1 MAEAKLV
8 RGLMRG
14 LEVLRVLNEESYATA
29 STISRRTGLPRPTV
43 YRLLHTLDEA
53 GYVRTAGRR
62 DTFRLTSQ
70 VRTLSDGFDDEA
82 WVTEI
87 AAPVIDN
94 LGERIVWPTDI
105 ATLDGDA
112 MVVRQTTN
120 RRSPLAINRETAGF
134 RPPILLSALGLAYI
148 AFCPDRERE
157 LILARLA
164 ASDQPD
170 SKLARDAAYV
180 DRLLADV
187 RARGYGFREG
197 GISPK
202 TGSIA
207 VPVMHGTR
215 AIASINIHYIL
226 SALSMQQVVDT
237 YLQPMREA
245 AEEIE
250 RGLASA
256 DPDTVEA
263 PA

>member
-1 MAEAKLV
+1 
-8 RGLMRG
+8 MRG

-43 YRLLHTLDEA
+43 YRLLHTLDQA
-53 GYVRTAGRR
+53 GYVRTAGRK

-87 AAPVIDN
+87 AAPVIEA

-134 RPPILLSALGLAYI
+134 RPPILKSSLGLAYI
-148 AFCPDRERE
+148 AFCPERERE
-157 LILARLA
+157 MILARLA
-164 ASDQPD
+164 SSDRPD
-170 SKLARDAAYV
+170 SKLARDSVYV
-180 DRLLADV
+180 GRLLADV

-207 VPVMHGTR
+207 VPVMHGKR
-215 AIASINIHYIL
+215 VIASINIHYIL
-226 SALSMQQVVDT
+226 SALSMQQVVET
-237 YLQPMREA
+237 YLPAMREA

-250 RGLASA
+250 RGLANA
-256 DPDTVEA
+256 DSDLAETVS
-263 PA
+263 